1 MIDLNADSDK
11 GTSKLNKNKQTSGG
25 KNGLNGVQSNANE
38 VKRLRTQLTEERRE
52 HRRALFDIRGLID
65 RHIAKVDKALEDE
78 EDKAEVEKM
87 KMKAVEVELNQGKSI
102 TEEIK
107 RKVEAEKKENQRKRM
122 REEREEDTKDL
133 DNEDPFDKIRA
144 TAKENFSPKS
154 PQLSVSVSNGSKA
167 KSIEDL
173 DSSDTLDTT
182 SSPSNVKSEA
192 GKPSTPAK
200 TLAINKIWKRNFGS
214 TPTPKKSTPSA
225 TSPKKEKLYAK
236 GEHLAVLNTYDSFF
250 ICKTMQNIF
259 APAQKGEKRIKIK
272 WLTQD
277 SDNPT
282 SFHYDYEQRIAF
294 SSILSNVVL
303 ERGKAGKMILSK
315 LESDRVNKILQE
327 NNEILEGGGDS
338 GKDDTSDKDME
349 EEEELNTKIE
359 DAIGKLSS
367 SSSSAKWKRSPDD
380 KLKSTE
386 SGKESKSATPE
397 EQHAAWGK
405 KRWSS
410 GARKEVFPPESAQPL
425 VPSQK
430 ATQNSKQSSTRPP
443 TTSSTSSFKA
453 TRVSTTLAAMP
464 RFINPPV
471 PSSTTSRPPS
481 SSPLTSLRPSGTS
494 TPTTASS
501 PPSLTPPECASW
513 PYRAFPNLTAHNSNP
528 TSGFKQNS

>member
-38 VKRLRTQLTEERRE
+38 VERLRTQLTEERRE
-52 HRRALFDIRGLID
+52 HRRALFDIRALID

-200 TLAINKIWKRNFGS
+200 TLAINKIWKRKFGS
-214 TPTPKKSTPSA
+214 TPTPKKSTSST
-225 TSPKKEKLYAK
+225 TSPKKEKLYPK

-367 SSSSAKWKRSPDD
+367 SSGSPKWKRSPDD
-380 KLKSTE
+380 KVNSTE
-386 SGKESKSATPE
+386 GGKESKSATPE